1 MKKLTILLLLIIS
14 FNSYSQVQMGYLT
27 GTTFRQPIYGITL
40 QKQFNKYF
48 NLESNVLY
56 SQRML
61 HNSNKIQADYLQ
73 FMINSKFGYFGTK
86 LGIYGGYGFSLNP
99 TLNHTNPENHTY
111 VSFIP
116 NIGLQVTILPKVI
129 IDLKAIYDIGL
140 VPGHYI
146 IEQGWDDPYK
156 ALIIMTTL
164 KFQIK

>member
-1 MKKLTILLLLIIS
+1 MKKLIILLLIIIS
-14 FNSYSQVQMGYLT
+14 FNSYSQVQMGYLF
-27 GTTFRQPIYGITL
+27 GMTFKQPIYGITL
-40 QKQFNKYF
+40 QKQFSKYF

-61 HNSNKIQADYLQ
+61 YNSNKIQADYLQ
-73 FMINSKFGYFGTK
+73 FMINGKFGYFGNK
-86 LGIYGGYGFSLNP
+86 LGMYEGYGFSLNP
-99 TLNHTNPENHTY
+99 TLDHTNPENHTY

-116 NIGLQVTILPKVI
+116 NIGLQATILPKVI
-129 IDLKAIYDIGL
+129 VDLKCIYDIGL

-146 IEQGWDDPYK
+146 VGQGWDDSYK